1 VGEHPDKRNSL
12 LGRLFRKR
20 EKNIMTKNEI
30 EPDWSNR
37 SHKIC
42 RKMYNYINKAKVK
55 PDENG
60 FKRIPRSR
68 LLNQGTARC
77 GDDTLEP
84 NMYMALS
91 YLVKFGFLE
100 IDENYEVGKFSK
112 GYKILK
118 DWRSVFPSARKSKQ
132 KKEDSNG

>member
-1 VGEHPDKRNSL
+1 
-12 LGRLFRKR
+12 
-20 EKNIMTKNEI
+20 
-30 EPDWSNR
+30 
-37 SHKIC
+37 
-42 RKMYNYINKAKVK
+42 
-55 PDENG
+55 
-60 FKRIPRSR
+60 
-68 LLNQGTARC
+68 
-77 GDDTLEP
+77 
-84 NMYMALS
+84 MALS